1 MPFMVLAWPERRDL
15 ARGEL
20 LVCRVQRQSWWKE
33 QSRIFPEALFFFSL
47 PGLMKEFQEWEWL
60 NGEASE

>member
-33 QSRIFPEALFFFSL
+33 QSRIFPEALFFFL
-47 PGLMKEFQEWEWL
+47 FL
-60 NGEASE
+60 AS

>member
-33 QSRIFPEALFFFSL
+33 QSRIFPEALFFFFSSWPHERI
-47 PGLMKEFQEWEWL
+47 PGVGVAKWRSF
-60 NGEASE
+60 